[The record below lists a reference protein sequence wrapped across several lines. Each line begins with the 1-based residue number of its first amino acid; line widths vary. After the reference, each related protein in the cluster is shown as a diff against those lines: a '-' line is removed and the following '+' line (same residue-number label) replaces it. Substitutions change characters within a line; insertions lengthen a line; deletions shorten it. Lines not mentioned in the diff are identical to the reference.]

1 MAEVVEQGGRVVNCV
16 NCGKQVISPDAVRCW
31 WCNHAHRSA
40 SAKAS
45 LEVRANEILALK
57 DSGMTMVDIA
67 RKLGISRQRVYQILG
82 KGKK

>member
-40 SAKAS
+40 TAKAA
-45 LEVRANEILALK
+45 LEVRATEILDLK